1 MTAWVWADLFPDPR
15 EWVAADDDPAARWA
29 LLAGVLDRPDDD
41 PEVRDTRRAVLI
53 DPATCDLLDRL
64 DPWDAGRPLSG
75 HDHPHYAPNLLTL
88 LADRG
93 LRAGDDPRVDRVL
106 DQMLDHQEPDGRFSA
121 CGPARGGAVPAWD
134 SLLCDNHAVV
144 DVLLRY
150 GRGDDPRLRAGL
162 VAMTADLSETPQ
174 GRAWPCLPASTTG
187 FRGPG
192 RKADICP
199 QVTLEGLRAFSRV
212 PEGDRPPG
220 ILDVARVSLAGWRL
234 RASQKPY
241 MFGHGRGF
249 KQAKWPVTWYGAF
262 GMLDALGRYPAL
274 WRAPDAVPEDRR
286 ALAEVAACLVAY
298 NTDHVGRVVPRSTY
312 RGFETH
318 SFGQKKQPSAFATAM
333 LLTVLH
339 RLDDLAPEAAAVD
352 VTALPSSKGGTGRVV
367 PPR

>member
-29 LLAGVLDRPDDD
+29 LLTGVLDRPDDD

-121 CGPARGGAVPAWD
+121 CGPARGGAVPAWN

-192 RKADICP
+192 RKADMCP

-274 WRAPDAVPEDRR
+274 WRAPDADLDDRP

-298 NTDHVGRVVPRSTY
+298 NTDDVGRVVPRSTY

-352 VTALPSSKGGTGRVV
+352 VTALGGSKGGTGRVV

>member
-1 MTAWVWADLFPDPR
+1 MTTWAWADLFTDPR

-29 LLAGVLDRPDDD
+29 LLTGVLDRRDDD
-41 PEVRDTRRAVLI
+41 PEVLAARRAVLV

-64 DPWDAGRPLSG
+64 DPWDSGRPLSG

-93 LRAGDDPRVDRVL
+93 VRAGDDPRVDRVL
-106 DQMLDHQEPDGRFSA
+106 DQMLDHQESDGHF
-121 CGPARGGAVPAWD
+121 PAFVPLRGTADPAWGW
-134 SLLCDNHAVV
+134 LLCDHHAVV

-150 GRGDDPRLRAGL
+150 GRGNDPRVRAAL
-162 VAMTADLSETPQ
+162 AAMTADLTDTDQ

-192 RKADICP
+192 RKADMCP
-199 QVTLEGLRAFSRV
+199 QVTLEALRAFSRV
-212 PEGDRPPG
+212 PDGDRPPG
-220 ILDVARVSLAGWRL
+220 ILDVSRVSLAGWR
-234 RASQKPY
+234 RRGTQKSY

-274 WRAPDAVPEDRR
+274 WRAPDADPDDRR

-298 NTDHVGRVVPRSTY
+298 NTDAAGRVVPRSTY
-312 RGFETH
+312 RGFENH

-352 VTALPSSKGGTGRVV
+352 VTALGSSKGGTGRVV